1 MLLTLNNKNFNLPLF
16 PWWFFIYVYT
26 ILLPLSLKNKPFI
39 SFPKRTTAPLP
50 WDFGLIPGHPILC
63 IAVLSCPISSHVTC
77 YSLHLEY
84 PPRNHVLKA
93 PLPGPD
99 TTVECE
105 TIGGDRILG
114 RKSGKLTLDVPLKGI
129 PGPWDSLLCSLC
141 NSEVM
146 RDVASRTCCLSIG
159 EKQSGQ
165 VTRTETPETVS
176 NKGISDISSVQ
187 CKVNIPHPVIPSHS
201 TVSHSH
207 LSFRPLML

>member
-1 MLLTLNNKNFNLPLF
+1 MLFTLNNKNFNLPLF

-26 ILLPLSLKNKPFI
+26 IILPLSLKNKPFI
-39 SFPKRTTAPLP
+39 SFSKRTTAPLP

-93 PLPGPD
+93 RLPGPD

-114 RKSGKLTLDVPLKGI
+114 RKSGKLTIDVPLKGHMGL
-129 PGPWDSLLCSLC
+129 PSLLPVQLRGHEGRSLPD
-141 NSEVM
+141 M
-146 RDVASRTCCLSIG
+146 LPQHRWKAIR
-159 EKQSGQ
+159 
-165 VTRTETPETVS
+165 
-176 NKGISDISSVQ
+176 
-187 CKVNIPHPVIPSHS
+187 PSHQDRN
-201 TVSHSH
+201 TWNCEQ
-207 LSFRPLML
+207 